1 MDSKLKWRT
10 VILAAG
16 AVLLVL
22 AGVVYRNKDAFLLSG
37 KFSFLQQALGQETQ
51 EAVAEDGFRPVRVAQ
66 DGRIEGS
73 DLSAFM
79 MDETFFDKEKNSY
92 ERLQEALGR
101 DGSQEEQQPGILTLT
116 AVSVQKDIR
125 VQIVGQEGIPVTGET
140 FFVSLSGVE
149 SQVGSYKDLDKDGII
164 YIGDLAAGDYFLTLD
179 ALEGYQVAAGNL
191 KVTVKDKVEYKIIDD
206 ISLLIKT
213 EDEIDAAKED
223 TGEQGAASDADGT
236 EITDIRKSDGKTRFG
251 IDVSKWNK
259 DIDWAKV
266 KAAGVDFA
274 VIRCGYRGSSSGVL
288 VEDPYFVKNIE
299 GAIANDIQVG
309 VYFFTQAVGEVEA
322 VEEAS
327 MVISLCRDYNLNYPV
342 FIDTEGA
349 GGGGRADKLDRETRT
364 AVCSAFCETM
374 ENAGHDAG
382 IYASRNWFYNQL
394 AAEELEDY
402 TIWLAEYRA
411 NPLYTGEYQLWQYT
425 SGGSVD
431 GINGRVDLN
440 LSYLGY

>member
-1 MDSKLKWRT
+1 MDSKVKIRT
-10 VILAAG
+10 VFLAIS

-22 AGVVYRNKDAFLLSG
+22 AAVLYRNRDMLLSG
-37 KFSFLQQALGQETQ
+37 RLSFLHPAAAEETAA
-51 EAVAEDGFRPVRVAQ
+51 ESGFREERVAE

-79 MDETFFDKEKNSY
+79 QDETFFDKEKNSY
-92 ERLQEALGR
+92 ERLQEMLGR
-101 DGSQEEQQPGILTLT
+101 EEDGETPPGILTMT

-125 VQIVGQEGIPVTGET
+125 VQIVGQEGKPVTGET
-140 FFVSLSGVE
+140 FYVSLSDTE
-149 SQVGSYKDLDKDGII
+149 QQVGSYKDLDKDGVI

-191 KVTVKDKVEYKIIDD
+191 KVTVKDQVEYKIIDD
-206 ISLLIKT
+206 ISLLIRT
-213 EDEIDAAKED
+213 EDEIDASKED
-223 TGEQGAASDADGT
+223 TGEQEAASDADNT

-274 VIRCGYRGSSSGVL
+274 IIRCGYRGSSSGVL

-299 GAIANDIQVG
+299 GALANDIQVG
-309 VYFFTQAVGEVEA
+309 VYFFTQATGEVEA

-327 MVISLCRDYNLNYPV
+327 MVISLCRDYNLTYPV

-349 GGGGRADKLDRETRT
+349 GGGGRADSLDTDIRT
-364 AVCSAFCETM
+364 QVCKAFCETM
-374 ENAGHDAG
+374 ENAGYDAG
-382 IYASRNWFYNQL
+382 IYASRNWFYHQL
-394 AAEELEDY
+394 EAEKLTDY
-402 TIWLAEYRA
+402 VTWLAEYRA
-411 NPLYTGEYQLWQYT
+411 TPLYTGKYQLWQYT
-425 SGGSVD
+425 SKGAVD

-440 LSYLGY
+440 QSYLGY

>member
-1 MDSKLKWRT
+1 MDSKVKIRT
-10 VILAAG
+10 VFLAVS

-22 AGVVYRNKDAFLLSG
+22 AAVLYRNKDMLLSG
-37 KFSFLQQALGQETQ
+37 RLSFLNPPAAAETAA
-51 EAVAEDGFRPVRVAQ
+51 ESGFREERVAE

-79 MDETFFDKEKNSY
+79 QDETFFDKEKNSY
-92 ERLQEALGR
+92 ERLQEMLGR
-101 DGSQEEQQPGILTLT
+101 EESGEELPGILTMT

-125 VQIVGQEGIPVTGET
+125 VQIVGQEGKPVTGET
-140 FFVSLSGVE
+140 FYVSLSDAE
-149 SQVGSYKDLDKDGII
+149 QQVGSYKDLDKDGII

-179 ALEGYQVAAGNL
+179 TLEGYQVAAGNL
-191 KVTVKDKVEYKIIDD
+191 KVTVKDQVEYKIIDD
-206 ISLLIKT
+206 ISLLIRT
-213 EDEIDAAKED
+213 EDEIDAARED
-223 TGEQGAASDADGT
+223 TGEQEAASDADNT

-274 VIRCGYRGSSSGVL
+274 IIRCGYRGSSSGVL

-299 GAIANDIQVG
+299 GALANDIQVG
-309 VYFFTQAVGEVEA
+309 VYFFTQATGEVEA

-327 MVISLCRDYNLNYPV
+327 MVISLCRDYNLTYPV

-349 GGGGRADKLDRETRT
+349 GGGGRADSLDTGIRT
-364 AVCSAFCETM
+364 QVCKAFCETI
-374 ENAGHDAG
+374 ENAGYDAG
-382 IYASRNWFYNQL
+382 IYASRNWFYHQL
-394 AAEELEDY
+394 EAEKLADY
-402 TIWLAEYRA
+402 VTWLAEYRA
-411 NPLYTGEYQLWQYT
+411 TPLYTGKYQLWQYT
-425 SGGSVD
+425 SNGAVD

-440 LSYLGY
+440 QSYLGY